1 MLTYWCGIKSI
12 YYATLAN
19 INFGIISCC
28 YICSIVINVT
38 FGLVFFGEK
47 MTLKMV
53 CGIVITITGI
63 MWISIAK
70 GAGAVKMQGVA
81 GADS

>member
-28 YICSIVINVT
+28 FICSIVINVT
-38 FGLVFFGEK
+38 FGLIFFGEK

-53 CGIVITITGI
+53 CGIIITISGI

-70 GAGAVKMQGVA
+70 GSGAVKIQGIT
-81 GADS
+81 GPDE